1 MVAHGARSLLVKLLD
16 MKMWDGSLIKYYIS
30 ILVCPAER
38 IFCEILISHSLKI
51 FWIHRI
57 LLHGGKPWPKKEF
70 EFASRWGKLESS
82 LFLLLP
88 TSRRQ
93 YHHRLHRLLRQFFS
107 TLSGK
112 YSRIVASSQQN
123 HLGCAGRL
131 CRSVV
136 IGRSLSVVVIVLFR
150 TMTTINFDR
159 SNASSLKST
168 IDRGLG

>member
-1 MVAHGARSLLVKLLD
+1 MVAHGASSLLVKLLD

-30 ILVCPAER
+30 ILVCPAAR
-38 IFCEILISHSLKI
+38 IFSEILISHSLRI

-93 YHHRLHRLLRQFFS
+93 YHHRLHRLLRQFFFTHPPLPEVWPRS
-107 TLSGK
+107 QNFWSQKLTIFLTPHSLINRVKSPLWMQTGSILYLSP
-112 YSRIVASSQQN
+112 
-123 HLGCAGRL
+123 L
-131 CRSVV
+131 CVV
-136 IGRSLSVVVIVLFR
+136 LLLSPL
-150 TMTTINFDR
+150 
-159 SNASSLKST
+159 S
-168 IDRGLG
+168 

>member
-1 MVAHGARSLLVKLLD
+1 MVAHGASSLLVKLLD

-30 ILVCPAER
+30 SLVCPLSRTWE
-38 IFCEILISHSLKI
+38 FTVNSHSSQPQDFLD
-51 FWIHRI
+51 
-57 LLHGGKPWPKKEF
+57 PKNSLAWREHHDQIEF
-70 EFASRWGKLESS
+70 ELASWWGKLESS

-112 YSRIVASSQQN
+112 YSRIVASSQRN

-131 CRSVV
+131 CWFVA
-136 IGRSLSVVVIVLFR
+136 IGRSRSVVVICFVLNHDEDKLR
-150 TMTTINFDR
+150 
-159 SNASSLKST
+159 AV
-168 IDRGLG
+168 

>member
-38 IFCEILISHSLKI
+38 IFCEILISHSLRI

-57 LLHGGKPWPKKEF
+57 LLHGGKPWPKRISNLPPDEPNWILIVF
-70 EFASRWGKLESS
+70 VIADEPSTIPSS
-82 LFLLLP
+82 P
-88 TSRRQ
+88 T
-93 YHHRLHRLLRQFFS
+93 LIVAAIFFP

-112 YSRIVASSQQN
+112 YSCIVASSQRN

-136 IGRSLSVVVIVLFR
+136 IGRSLSVVVIVFV
-150 TMTTINFDR
+150 
-159 SNASSLKST
+159 SNHDDDKL
-168 IDRGLG
+168 RPF